1 MLLLLATIKFPSCI
15 LVMISQYYFNLSSM
29 HVCNEQVVK
38 VALLRT
44 IRDAMGEKWS
54 ADMDTAWGVA
64 YDHLADAIKA
74 ERKVE
79 ASSQAVKQQQQQQ

>member
-1 MLLLLATIKFPSCI
+1 
-15 LVMISQYYFNLSSM
+15 M
-29 HVCNEQVVK
+29 HVYNEQVVK

-64 YDHLADAIKA
+64 YDHLTNAIKA

-79 ASSQAVKQQQQQQ
+79 ASSQAVKQQHQQQQ